1 MKFGKLRTLR
11 GQIEVTGGGVAR
23 ENLIASDGLINFG
36 LVISRFQV
44 WAVDVADIF
53 NAILSYDTIPAG
65 TQMNAGDN
73 RQFAW
78 TIGNGSAEIN
88 NEVLD
93 PQHIVNR
100 DCFLTLVNSATGVYN
115 YLIECQVV
123 ELTDDEAIVTIIKET
138 SQA

>member
-1 MKFGKLRTLR
+1 MKFGRIRTLR

-36 LVISRFQV
+36 LVIKRFEV
-44 WAVDVADIF
+44 WAVDVADTF
-53 NAILSYDTIPAG
+53 NAILSYETIPAG

-100 DCFLTLVNSATGVYN
+100 DCFLTLVNSSTGVFN

-123 ELTDDEAIVTIIKET
+123 ELSDDEAIVTIIKET
-138 SQA
+138 SQS